1 MKWHDQHLLQ
11 SWECTNFSDELIIEP
26 SMIRVLHSVS
36 EIFIATNNWVAALND
51 QGCETERNTLKRD
64 SF

>member
-1 MKWHDQHLLQ
+1 
-11 SWECTNFSDELIIEP
+11 
-26 SMIRVLHSVS
+26 MIRVLHSVS